1 MNRIISLSLVTT
13 AVLFASETNTLET
26 ISVVETANSTIVKDV
41 SSEEIKSADLA
52 EALMKNVPSIS
63 IVRRSGIAN
72 DIILR
77 GQKKDNINIL
87 LDDAKIYG
95 ACPNRMDPA
104 TSHVLSNNIQSVKVI
119 EGPYDVENFGTLSGL
134 VKVETKEPTK
144 DVHGEINLNAGSFGY
159 RKASATVSGGT
170 DRFKLL
176 VSTSTEEGDQ
186 YKDGNGDNFLE
197 QQVNKGMPAIN
208 RYSRDNLDAFE
219 KKTLLTK
226 GQFNINDDQ
235 EIKLSYTANRSD
247 NVLYPNTPMD
257 ADYDD
262 SNIYTVGY
270 TARNLGD
277 FSKQL
282 DLDYYYSNV
291 DHPMSTKLRNYSLN
305 PNMMMRDKY
314 MTNHMNSSI
323 WGTKIKNSL
332 EVADSLVTVGLDTS
346 VRNWKG
352 EMYRTSTTTGVVD
365 NYSTS
370 LASTDTT
377 NKAIFSKIEKSFGNL
392 DLEMGARYDYTDVDS
407 IDSTKT
413 DKKYT
418 GLNANIFGIY
428 NVDKDMKYFAG
439 VGKSSRVP
447 DARELYDTTAGNSN
461 LKETKNYEVDLGF
474 DKTINNFNIRPKL
487 FYSVLKDYI
496 YNTGTFENIDAKIY
510 GLDIS
515 GLYVITDNFSLDYG
529 MAYQRGKKDEDV
541 ADKDLAEIPPLKAN
555 LALNYEMDKSK
566 YTAEILAVDSWD
578 SFDSSA
584 KEQELGG
591 YAVVNLKYTN
601 QLHKNIG
608 LTLGLDNVFDKVYA
622 STNTYQD
629 IRYVETGGSPI
640 LFNDPG
646 RYGYVN
652 LKYSF

>member
-1 MNRIISLSLVTT
+1 MKKFISLSLITT
-13 AVLFASETNTLET
+13 AILLNASEVETLDS
-26 ISVVETANSTIVKDV
+26 ISVVETANSKIVKDV
-41 SSEEIKSADLA
+41 SDEQIKSADLA
-52 EALMKNVPSIS
+52 EALSKNVPSIS

-104 TSHVLSNNIQSVKVI
+104 TSHVLTNNIQSVKVI

-134 VKVETKEPTK
+134 VQVKTKEPTK

-159 RKASATVSGGT
+159 KKASATISGGT

-186 YKDGNGDNFLE
+186 YKDGNGDDFSE
-197 QQVNKGMPAIN
+197 QQIEKNVP
-208 RYSRDNLDAFE
+208 YSNQYSNTKQKAFE

-247 NVLYPNTPMD
+247 NILYPTGSMD

-277 FSKQL
+277 FSKEL
-282 DLDYYYSNV
+282 NLDYYYSDV
-291 DHPMSTKLRNYSLN
+291 DHPMSTTLRNRKMTPTS
-305 PNMMMRDKY
+305 MMTMAPMVSRLK
-314 MTNHMNSSI
+314 TSI
-323 WGTKIKNSL
+323 WGSKVKNSI

-346 VRNWKG
+346 VRNW
-352 EMYRTSTTTGVVD
+352 RAVD
-365 NYSTS
+365 TATPSIPS
-370 LASTDTT
+370 SDTT
-377 NKAIFSKIEKSFGNL
+377 NKAIFSKIEKSFGQL
-392 DLEMGARYDYTDVDS
+392 DLEFGTRYDYTDVDTS
-407 IDSTKT
+407 KAINPD
-413 DKKYT
+413 DKKYV
-418 GLNANIFGIY
+418 GLNANVFGIY
-428 NVDKDMKYFAG
+428 NIDENTKYFAG

-447 DARELYDTTAGNSN
+447 DARELYHSTAGNST
-461 LKETKNYEVDLGF
+461 LDQTKNYEADVGF
-474 DKTINNFNIRPKL
+474 DKTIGTFNIRPKL

-496 YNTGTFENIDAKIY
+496 YNSGTFENIDAKIY
-510 GLDIS
+510 GLDVS
-515 GLYVITDNFSLDYG
+515 GFYFMTENFSLDYG
-529 MAYQRGKKDEDV
+529 MAYQRGKKDGEYTGN
-541 ADKDLAEIPPLKAN
+541 DKDLAEIPPLKGN

-566 YTAEILAVDSWD
+566 YTVEAVAVDSWD
-578 SFDSSA
+578 SYDSSA
-584 KEQELGG
+584 REQELGG
-591 YAVVNLKYTN
+591 YAVFNLKYTN

-608 LTLGLDNVFDKVYA
+608 LTLGVDNVLDKTYA

-629 IRYVETGGSPI
+629 ITYLTVNNERI